1 MSKGQNYDIA
11 IIGGLGHVGLPLGLS
26 FAQAGK
32 SVLLYD
38 INEEAIKTVSQGIM
52 PFLEE
57 GSEPI
62 LKKVINKNLYVSSD
76 KKLIGKSYFVVIVIG
91 TPIDEHLN
99 PDFTLFQKFFDDIID
114 NLIDDQHIILR
125 STVFPGT
132 TSKIKDYLERN
143 SKKTKVSFCPE
154 RIAQG
159 KAITEIRLLPQ
170 IISSFD
176 KKSIEEIKEL
186 FLNIADEVVVLSPI
200 EAELGKLFT
209 NVWRYVQFSVSN
221 YFYQIAAQNNIDFY
235 NIYQKITYKYPRAS
249 SLPSAGF
256 AAGPCLLKDTM
267 QLVAYSN
274 NNFFMGHASML
285 VNEGLPNFIIE
296 KLKSKFELKKKTVG
310 ILGMAFKADN
320 DDPRDSLA
328 YKLKKILAM
337 ESKKVI
343 CTDVYIQDESFVSEQ
358 ELIDNSDIIIV
369 ACPHKQYLNL
379 SFRQEKVV
387 VDVWNFYN
395 KGGLF

>member
-1 MSKGQNYDIA
+1 MSQDQSYDIA

-62 LKKVINKNLYVSSD
+62 LKKVINKKLYVSSD
-76 KKLIGKSYFVVIVIG
+76 KTLIGKSYFVVIVIG

-99 PDFTLFQKFFDDIID
+99 PDFTLFKNFCDDIID
-114 NLIDDQHIILR
+114 NQHLILR
-125 STVFPGT
+125 STVFPDT

-143 SKKTKVSFCPE
+143 GKRIKVSFCPE

-159 KAITEIRLLPQ
+159 KAIAEIRSLPQ

-176 KKSIEEIKEL
+176 QKSIGELKEL

-296 KLKSKFELKKKTVG
+296 KLKSKFELKRKTVG

-320 DDPRDSLA
+320 DNPRDSLA

-337 ESKKVI
+337 ESEKVI

-358 ELIDNSDIIIV
+358 ELIDDSDIIIV

-379 SFRQEKVV
+379 SFCQEKVV
-387 VDVWNFYN
+387 VDVWNFYD